1 MKQMKNT
8 MQYPFRILV
17 VKKGDKY
24 YTRRVY
30 TEEQFSEAKFD
41 CGKVIERSTSTSTL
55 SASFGS
61 NKSNKITYIYLN
73 SNSHRLEDYFE
84 SLLSQYYDSLIE
96 FNQTIKNHYE
106 KISIQNLGCEST

>member
-30 TEEQFSEAKFD
+30 TEEQFSELEFD
-41 CGKVIERSTSTSTL
+41 CGKVIERSRSHL
-55 SASFGS
+55 SAWFGS
-61 NKSNKITYIYLN
+61 NKSNKITYIYLD
-73 SNSHRLEDYFE
+73 SDSHRLEDYSE
-84 SLLSQYYDSLIE
+84 SLLSQYYDSIIE

>member
-1 MKQMKNT
+1 MKNT
-8 MQYPFRILV
+8 IKYPFRILV

-30 TEEQFSEAKFD
+30 TEEQFFVAEFD
-41 CGKVIERSTSTSTL
+41 CGKVIERSRSHL
-55 SASFGS
+55 SAWFGS

-73 SNSHRLEDYFE
+73 SNSHGLEDYSE
-84 SLLSQYYDSLIE
+84 LLLSQYYDSIIE

>member
-1 MKQMKNT
+1 

-41 CGKVIERSTSTSTL
+41 CGKVIERFSRSHL
-55 SASFGS
+55 SSSFGS
-61 NKSNKITYIYLN
+61 DKSNKITFIYLS
-73 SNSHRLEDYFE
+73 SNSHGLEDYSE
-84 SLLSQYYDSLIE
+84 LLLSQYYDSIIE
-96 FNQTIKNHYE
+96 FNQTIKNYYE
-106 KISIQNLGCEST
+106 KISI

>member
-1 MKQMKNT
+1 MKNT

-30 TEEQFSEAKFD
+30 TEEQFSAAEFD
-41 CGKVIERSTSTSTL
+41 CGKVIERSTSHL

-96 FNQTIKNHYE
+96 FNQTIKNYYE
-106 KISIQNLGCEST
+106 KISI

>member
-1 MKQMKNT
+1 MNNT
-8 MQYPFRILV
+8 MQYPVRILV

-30 TEEQFSEAKFD
+30 TEEQFSELEFD
-41 CGKVIERSTSTSTL
+41 CGKVIGRSRSHF
-55 SASFGS
+55 SAWFGS

-73 SNSHRLEDYFE
+73 LNSHRLEDYSE
-84 SLLSQYYDSLIE
+84 SLLGHYYDSLIE